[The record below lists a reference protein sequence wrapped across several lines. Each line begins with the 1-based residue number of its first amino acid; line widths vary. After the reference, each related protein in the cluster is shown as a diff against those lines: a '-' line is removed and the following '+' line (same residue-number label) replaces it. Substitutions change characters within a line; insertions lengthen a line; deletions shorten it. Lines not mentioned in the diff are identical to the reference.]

1 MFGHAKGAFT
11 SAVTAKQGLLE
22 VADHGTVFLDE
33 IGDIDL
39 QVQPKL
45 LKVLEDRIFRR
56 WEMCTTKRSTSV

>member
-1 MFGHAKGAFT
+1 MSKP
-11 SAVTAKQGLLE
+11 GLLE
-22 VADHGTVFLDE
+22 VANHGTVFLDE

-56 WEMCTTKRSTSV
+56 LGDIRDRASTFG